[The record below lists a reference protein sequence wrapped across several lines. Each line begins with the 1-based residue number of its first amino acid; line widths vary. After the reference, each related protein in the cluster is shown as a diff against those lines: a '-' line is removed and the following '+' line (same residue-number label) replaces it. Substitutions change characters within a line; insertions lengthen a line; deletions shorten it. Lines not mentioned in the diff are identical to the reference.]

1 MKTALITGASR
12 GIGRAGAIELSKDYD
27 LIAICCKENT
37 EKLEE
42 TALSMKKNNCEVMT
56 FTGDVSEYNFV
67 SDMVNAI
74 IDKYGHID
82 TLINNAGIAS
92 IGLFTD
98 VTPSD
103 WQKMLDTNLTS
114 VYNTCHTVA
123 PHMIHEK
130 SGRIINV
137 SSVWGLVGASCEV
150 CYSATKGAINSF
162 TKALAKEL
170 APSNVSVNAIAFG
183 AVDTD
188 MNSCLTEED
197 KSALCEEIPFGRM
210 ASCAE
215 AALFIKKLS
224 KMPSYFTGEV
234 VKFDGGWI

>member
-12 GIGRAGAIELSKDYD
+12 GIGRACAIELSKDYD
-27 LIAICCKENT
+27 LIAVCCKDNT
-37 EKLEE
+37 DKLEE
-42 TALSMKKNNCEVMT
+42 TASFIKKNNCEVIT
-56 FTGDVSEYNFV
+56 FAGDVSDYGFV
-67 SDMVNAI
+67 SNMVSSTI
-74 IDKYGHID
+74 KKSGKID

-103 WQKMLDTNLTS
+103 WHNMLDTNLTS
-114 VYNTCHTVA
+114 AYNTCHAIV

-130 SGRIINV
+130 NGHIINV

-170 APSNVSVNAIAFG
+170 APSNISVNAVAFG

-188 MNSCLTEED
+188 MNSCLSEED
-197 KSALCEEIPFGRM
+197 KVSLCEEIPFGRM
-210 ASCAE
+210 ASCDE

-224 KMPSYFTGEV
+224 EMPNYFTGEV
-234 VKFDGGWI
+234 IKFDGGWI

>member
-1 MKTALITGASR
+1 MKTAIITGASR
-12 GIGRAGAIELSKDYD
+12 GIGRACAIELSRDYD
-27 LIAICCKENT
+27 LLAICCKENKD
-37 EKLEE
+37 KLEE
-42 TALSMKKNNCEVMT
+42 TASHIRKNSCEVMA
-56 FTGDVSEYNFV
+56 FTGDISDYDFV
-67 SDMVNAI
+67 SDMIFSI
-74 IDKYGHID
+74 INKSGRID

-114 VYNTCHTVA
+114 VYNTCHAVV

-130 SGRIINV
+130 EGRIINI
-137 SSVWGLVGASCEV
+137 SSVWGLIGASCEV

-170 APSNVSVNAIAFG
+170 APSNISVNAIALG

-188 MNSCLTEED
+188 MNSELTSED
-197 KSALCEEIPFGRM
+197 KTALCEEIPYGRM
-210 ASCAE
+210 ANCEES
-215 AALFIKKLS
+215 ALFIKKLS
-224 KMPSYFTGEV
+224 EMPSYFTGEV

>member
-12 GIGRAGAIELSKDYD
+12 GIGRACAIELSKDYE
-27 LIAICCKENT
+27 LIAICCKENKD
-37 EKLEE
+37 KLEE
-42 TALSMKKNNCEVMT
+42 TASSIKQNNCEVIT
-56 FTGDVSEYNFV
+56 FTGDVSDYDFV
-67 SDMVNAI
+67 SDMVSSI
-74 IDKYGHID
+74 INKSGKID

-103 WQKMLDTNLTS
+103 WQKMIDTNLTS
-114 VYNTCHTVA
+114 IYNTCHAVI
-123 PHMIHEK
+123 PHMIHK
-130 SGRIINV
+130 KCGHIINV

-170 APSNVSVNAIAFG
+170 APSNISVNAVAFG

-188 MNSCLTEED
+188 MNSCLSEED
-197 KSALCEEIPFGRM
+197 RISLCEEIPYGRM
-210 ASCAE
+210 ATAKE
-215 AALFIKKLS
+215 AGLFISRL
-224 KMPSYFTGEV
+224 
-234 VKFDGGWI
+234 

>member
-12 GIGRAGAIELSKDYD
+12 GIGQACAIELSKKYD
-27 LIAICCKENT
+27 LIAICCKEKKD
-37 EKLEE
+37 KLEE
-42 TALSMKKNNCEVMT
+42 TASYIRGNDCEAIT
-56 FTGDVSEYNFV
+56 FTGDLSDYDFV
-67 SDMVNAI
+67 SDMVSSI
-74 IDKYGHID
+74 IIKSGKID

-98 VTPSD
+98 VAPSD
-103 WQKMLDTNLTS
+103 WKQMIDVNLTS
-114 VYNTCHTVA
+114 VYNTCHAAV

-130 SGRIINV
+130 SGNIINI
-137 SSVWGLVGASCEV
+137 SSVWGLAGASCEV

-170 APSNVSVNAIAFG
+170 APSNISVNAVALG

-188 MNSCLTEED
+188 MNSKLTPEE
-197 KSALCEEIPFGRM
+197 KTALCEEIPYGRM
-210 ASCAE
+210 ATAKE
-215 AALFIKKLS
+215 AGLFISRLLE
-224 KMPSYFTGEV
+224 MPSYFTGEV

>member
-12 GIGRAGAIELSKDYD
+12 GIGRACAIELSKDYE
-27 LIAICCKENT
+27 LIAICCKENKD
-37 EKLEE
+37 KLEE
-42 TALSMKKNNCEVMT
+42 TASSIKQNNCEVIT
-56 FTGDVSEYNFV
+56 FTGDVSDYDFV
-67 SDMVNAI
+67 SDMVSSI
-74 IDKYGHID
+74 INKSGKID

-103 WQKMLDTNLTS
+103 WQKMIDTNLTS
-114 VYNTCHTVA
+114 IYNTCHAVI
-123 PHMIHEK
+123 PHMIHK
-130 SGRIINV
+130 KCGHIINV

-150 CYSATKGAINSF
+150 CYSATKGAVNSF

-170 APSNVSVNAIAFG
+170 APSNISVNAIAFG

-188 MNSCLTEED
+188 MNSELTPEE
-197 KSALCEEIPFGRM
+197 KAALCEDIPFGRM
-210 ASCAE
+210 ATAKE
-215 AALFIKKLS
+215 AGLFISRLLE
-224 KMPSYFTGEV
+224 MPFYFTGEV